1 MMILNNFQDRS
12 STIIFVP
19 EYIPQFLEYILF
31 QKFQNFFFFFID
43 RNKKLVK
50 WMRTSLW
57 IISFP
62 NLVSL
67 SRVFYRG
74 SSSISRPRT
83 WYGKRVEMHR
93 RVSREVPSAWF
104 PSPRLYGCVCW
115 CFMVQVSIT
124 SHLPSVLYPL
134 HNRRVEFW
142 QRPRG
147 FQVFNC
153 FCFNGQLA
161 NLPRI
166 LKWFDIKVS
175 F

>member
-31 QKFQNFFFFFID
+31 QKFQNFFFFLSIVT
-43 RNKKLVK
+43 RSWWNECAQA
-50 WMRTSLW
+50 SG
-57 IISFP
+57 
-62 NLVSL
+62 L
-67 SRVFYRG
+67 SRFPTWFPCRACFIEEAA
-74 SSSISRPRT
+74 ISRPRT